1 MDVAMNVG
9 GLLARGG
16 WPMVPI
22 YACSIA
28 ALALLVHKWMQFRA
42 ARLTDM
48 SWLESVLQTLRQGD
62 VAAAAAR
69 CAEIAHPA
77 ARAIAA
83 ALAVLPTRPDRTAAE
98 AARAGSLE
106 VQRFEH
112 RLNAL
117 SFIAQVAP
125 LLGLFGTVVGL
136 VDLFLDLER
145 SQRAAVDVSSLSSG
159 IWTALLTTAAG
170 LAVAVVALSA
180 HSYLAAR
187 ADGLRLTM
195 HDAIERALTAAP
207 RLVAAAH
214 EDGQNGREKPDRA

>member
-9 GLLARGG
+9 ALLARGG

-28 ALALLVHKWMQFRA
+28 TMALLVHKWMQFRA

-48 SWLESVLQTLRQGD
+48 RWLEPVLETLGQGD
-62 VAAAAAR
+62 VAGAR
-69 CAEIAHPA
+69 AGCAKIAHPA

-83 ALAVLPTRPDRTAAE
+83 ALAVLRTRPDRAAAE

-106 VQRFEH
+106 VQRFER
-112 RLNAL
+112 RLSAL
-117 SFIAQVAP
+117 SFIAQLAP

-136 VDLFLDLER
+136 LDLFLDLER

-187 ADGLRLTM
+187 ADELRLAM

-207 RLVAAAH
+207 HAHLALAAH
-214 EDGQNGREKPDRA
+214 DDEREAPDRA